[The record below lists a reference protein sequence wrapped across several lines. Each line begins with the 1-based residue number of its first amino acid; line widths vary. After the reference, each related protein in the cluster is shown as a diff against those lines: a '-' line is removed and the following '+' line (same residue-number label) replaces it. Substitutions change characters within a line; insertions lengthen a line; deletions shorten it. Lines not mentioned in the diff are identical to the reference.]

1 MTRRAHRRRQTKG
14 RSAAP
19 SGAEPVVAVTRRP
32 AGRARDRAQP
42 NRSGG
47 SGRLGLAVMGVVGA
61 VALGAVLLRGLPG
74 NGPAASG
81 PSGAA
86 STLRPSAAIGSASGG
101 VVVTGPALVPFG
113 DGPDPAIGQPIPAVR
128 GTTLAGAPLAIPTDD
143 GRAKVILLLAH
154 WCGHCQ
160 AEVPRVQAW
169 IDAGSAPADV
179 DLYAISTSADP
190 QRPNYPP
197 AAWLTREHWS
207 VPTIADDGAGTI
219 ARGFGLQA
227 FPFFVFVNA
236 DGTVAR
242 RTAGQLSTPELEAIL
257 ATIRR

>member
-1 MTRRAHRRRQTKG
+1 MTRRANRRRQTKG
-14 RSAAP
+14 RTAAQA
-19 SGAEPVVAVTRRP
+19 GVERVVVATRGP
-32 AGRARDRAQP
+32 AVRTPGRAQSHRT
-42 NRSGG
+42 GG
-47 SGRLGLAVMGVVGA
+47 GGRLGLAVVGLVGA
-61 VALGAVLLRGLPG
+61 VALGAVLLRGFAG

-86 STLRPSAAIGSASGG
+86 STLRPSGATGSSGGG
-101 VVVTGPALVPFG
+101 VVVTGRALVPFG
-113 DGPDPAIGQPIPAVR
+113 DGPDAAIGRPIPAVR
-128 GTTLAGAPLAIPTDD
+128 GTTLAGAPFAIPTND
-143 GRAKVILLLAH
+143 GRAKVVLLLAH

-169 IDAGSAPADV
+169 IDAGLAPADV
-179 DLYAISTSADP
+179 DLYAISTSADA

-219 ARGFGLQA
+219 ARAFGLQA
-227 FPFFVFVNA
+227 FPFFVFINA

-242 RTAGQLSTPELEAIL
+242 RTAGQLSTAELEAIL
-257 ATIRR
+257 ATLRR